1 MSVIGRMR
9 AADVFTIANAALGFL
24 AITYIAD
31 RNYLAAEVLILLA
44 VLADGAD
51 GVVARRFGPRDEDL
65 GDYLDIM
72 ADYLSFCVAPSIL
85 LYHLY
90 YDVGQTPLSTR
101 PEDILIIAAAGL
113 FALTGLLRLA
123 RHAADGGGLQLRF
136 SGLPTTGA
144 GLFATLLVTL
154 GGLGDVLT
162 AVLVAAAAVLM
173 VTEVPYPKVRGWVA
187 GAAALFVVAAAAA
200 LLLLP
205 PGSDVL
211 RLVLLVA
218 LAGAAAYA
226 ASGVVFVM
234 ARVPIGA
241 AAAPPGG
248 GGPPR
253 PEGGGPAPPGEA
265 GAADEAP
272 H

>member
-9 AADVFTIANAALGFL
+9 AADAFTIANAALGFL

-31 RNYLAAEVLILLA
+31 RNYLVAEVLILLA

-90 YDVGQTPLSTR
+90 YDVATAPLATR
-101 PEDILIIAAAGL
+101 PEDLLIGVAAGL

-123 RHAADGGGLQLRF
+123 RHAADGGGVQVRF

-144 GLFATLLVTL
+144 GLFATLLIAL

-162 AVLVAAAAVLM
+162 ALLVMAAAVLM
-173 VTEVPYPKVRGWVA
+173 VTEVPYPKVRGWAA
-187 GAAALFVVAAAAA
+187 GAASVLVIAAAAA
-200 LLLLP
+200 LYLLP
-205 PGSDVL
+205 AGDGAL

-226 ASGVVFVM
+226 ASGVVFVL
-234 ARVPIGA
+234 ARVPVGSSRAPGAATPSGPTPGEGA
-241 AAAPPGG
+241 AADD
-248 GGPPR
+248 
-253 PEGGGPAPPGEA
+253 PAK
-265 GAADEAP
+265 
-272 H
+272 